1 MGQMRVLDSSGDR
14 QVKWEADDKASIEA
28 AEQVYEALKA
38 AGFSFFTVEP
48 GTDKGGKL
56 KDFDSAQ
63 ETIVAVPRITGG

>member
-14 QVKWEADDKASIEA
+14 QVKWELEDKASIEA
-28 AEQVYEALKA
+28 AEETYKALQA

-48 GTDKGGKL
+48 GTDKGGRL

-63 ETIVAVPRITGG
+63 ETVVAIPRVTGG